1 MKYFSHWYRKICKL
15 IALIVIV
22 LGITAG
28 CTRKKPSFED
38 ISMAADTTGTDTGFS
53 AEVNFLKRFTSI
65 ILLEETTGKGKVA
78 LSPALQGR
86 VMTSTSD
93 GNNGF
98 SYGWIN
104 RQAFLSGDTSE
115 HMNAFGGED
124 RFWLGP
130 EGGQFSI
137 YFEKGK
143 PFSLDNWHVPKLIDL
158 EPFNVVAATSTE
170 AVFTKEATL
179 VNYSGTVFRLGIER
193 KVRLIEKKEALSNL
207 GIDTTNEVSLI
218 AYESINTLK
227 NTGREPWKKQT
238 GLLSVWILGMF
249 NPSENTTIIVP
260 YRAKVNSVHEGLNDS
275 YFGKVP
281 EDRLKLAGNVIYFKG
296 DGKYRSKIGLSPTVA
311 PQWLGSY
318 DADNGVLTL
327 VKYTKPGNAKDYV
340 NSLWEIQKE
349 PYGGDAI
356 NAYNDGPPSPGAKP
370 LGPFY
375 ELETSSPAA
384 ALPPEGTLTHVH
396 TTYHLKGTPEQLDPV
411 MLKLLGTSSKEVTSA
426 FKK

>member
-1 MKYFSHWYRKICKL
+1 MKYFSRRYRKICKL
-15 IALIVIV
+15 TALIVIV
-22 LGITAG
+22 IGITVG
-28 CTRKKPSFED
+28 CSRKKPSFED
-38 ISMAADTTGTDTGFS
+38 ISMAADTTETDTGFS
-53 AEVNFLKRFTSI
+53 ADVNFLKRFTSI
-65 ILLEETTGKGKVA
+65 ILLEEATGKGKVA

-86 VMTSTSD
+86 VMTSTSE

-104 RQAFLSGDTSE
+104 RPAFLSGDTSE

-130 EGGQFSI
+130 EGGQYSI

-158 EPFNVVAATSTE
+158 EPFNVVTATSTE
-170 AVFTKEATL
+170 AVFTKDATL
-179 VNYSGTVFRLGIER
+179 VNYSGTVFRLSIER
-193 KVRLIEKKEALSNL
+193 KVRLIEKGEALSNL
-207 GIDTTNEVSLI
+207 GIDTASEVSLI

-227 NTGREPWKKQT
+227 NTGSEPWKKQT

-249 NPSENTTIIVP
+249 NPSENTTIVVP
-260 YRAKVNSVHEGLNDS
+260 YRGKANSDREGLNDS

-281 EDRLKLAGNVIYFKG
+281 EDRLKLADNVIYFKG
-296 DGKYRSKIGLSPTVA
+296 DGKYRSKIGLSPAVA
-311 PQWLGSY
+311 PEWLGSY
-318 DADNGVLTL
+318 DANNGVLTL
-327 VKYTKPGNAKDYV
+327 VKYTKPKNAKDYV
-340 NSLWEIQKE
+340 NSLWEIQKQ

-384 ALPPEGTLTHVH
+384 ALPPDGTLTHVH

-411 MLKLLGTSSKEVTSA
+411 MLKLLGTSSKGVTGA